1 MNHTR
6 PALGAALALA
16 LALALSAC
24 SSDDGGSAAKPTAKA
39 SGSHTVD
46 TAMGGVKV
54 KNLPERVVVLN
65 TAGLDSA
72 ITLGIRPVGATGPG
86 AGSGT
91 EQPFPS
97 YLPASKTK
105 GITEVGERNNPDLK
119 KIAALKPDLIIG
131 DKAHDG
137 RRYKQL
143 TAIAPTVLTGA
154 SDAAWKQNFRVHADA
169 LGEKTRARQVAATYK
184 KHAAAVTKAVG
195 GAGAAARTEVNI
207 VRFVAGS
214 DIRILGGRTPAAT
227 VLSDVG
233 LGRPAITKQARGG
246 LSYDVGAE
254 RIGRADAD
262 AIFTSTYGNP
272 GLAQVAEATTSGQW
286 RGIRA
291 VRDSRVYNVNDELW
305 AQGVGYTAA
314 GQILS
319 EVESDLG
326 V

>member
-6 PALGAALALA
+6 LALGAAVALA
-16 LALALSAC
+16 LTLSAC

-72 ITLGIRPVGATGPG
+72 ITLGVRPVGATR
-86 AGSGT
+86 AGT
-91 EQPFPS
+91 DQPFLS
-97 YLPASKTK
+97 YLPAAKTK
-105 GITEVGERNNPDLK
+105 GIAEVGERESPDLK
-119 KIAALKPDLIIG
+119 KIAGLKPDLIIG

-143 TAIAPTVLTGA
+143 GAIAPTVLTGSA
-154 SDAAWKQNFRVHADA
+154 DAAWKRNFLVHADA
-169 LGEKTRARQVAATYK
+169 LGEKARAKQVAATYR
-184 KHAAAVTKAVG
+184 KHVAAVTKAVG
-195 GAGAAARTEVNI
+195 GAGAAARTEVN
-207 VRFVAGS
+207 VLRFVAGS
-214 DIRILGGRTPAAT
+214 DIRISGRRTPAGR

-233 LGRPAITKQARGG
+233 LGRPAITRQARGG
-246 LSYDVGAE
+246 LSYDVGPE
-254 RIGRADAD
+254 EIGRADAD

-272 GLAQVAEATTSGQW
+272 GLAKVAEATTSGQW

-291 VRDSRVYNVNDELW
+291 VRDSRVYNVADELW

-319 EVESDLG
+319 ELESDLA
-326 V
+326 VR

>member
-6 PALGAALALA
+6 LALGAALALA
-16 LALALSAC
+16 LTLSAC
-24 SSDDGGSAAKPTAKA
+24 SSDDGDADKPAAKA
-39 SGSHTVD
+39 SGSHTVG
-46 TAMGGVKV
+46 TAMGDVKV

-72 ITLGIRPVGATGPG
+72 LTLGVRPVGATRADAEEG
-86 AGSGT
+86 
-91 EQPFPS
+91 FLS
-97 YLPASKTK
+97 YLPAAKTK
-105 GITEVGERNNPDLK
+105 GITEVGERGSPDLK
-119 KIAALKPDLIIG
+119 KIAGLKPDLIIG

-143 TAIAPTVLTGA
+143 GAIAPTVLTGA
-154 SDAAWKQNFRVHADA
+154 ADGSWKRNFLVHADA
-169 LGEKTRARQVAATYK
+169 LGEKTRAKQVAAKYK
-184 KHAAAVTKAVG
+184 EHVAAVTKALG
-195 GAGAAARTEVNI
+195 GAGAAARTEVNV

-214 DIRILGGRTPAAT
+214 DIRISGRRTPTAT

-246 LSYDVGAE
+246 IAYEVGPE
-254 RIGRADAD
+254 RIAEADAD

-272 GLAQVAEATTSGQW
+272 GLAKVAEATTSGQW

-291 VRDSRVYNVNDELW
+291 VRDSQVYNVDDDLW

-314 GQILS
+314 NQILS
-319 EVESDLG
+319 ELESDLAR
-326 V
+326 

>member
-6 PALGAALALA
+6 PALGAALALS

-24 SSDDGGSAAKPTAKA
+24 GSDDDDSAAKPAAKA

-54 KNLPERVVVLN
+54 KNGPERVVVLN
-65 TAGLDSA
+65 AAGLDSA
-72 ITLGIRPVGATGPG
+72 ITLGIRPVGATGSG
-86 AGSGT
+86 A
-91 EQPFPS
+91 EQPFLS
-97 YLPASKTK
+97 YLPAAKTK
-105 GITEVGERNNPDLK
+105 GITEVGERNSPDLK
-119 KIAALKPDLIIG
+119 KIAGLKPDLIIG

-154 SDAAWKQNFRVHADA
+154 ADDAWKRNFRVHADA
-169 LGEKTRARQVAATYK
+169 LGEKTRAREVAATYK
-184 KHAAAVTKAVG
+184 KHVAAVTKAVG
-195 GAGAAARTEVNI
+195 GAGAAARTEVNV

-214 DIRILGGRTPAAT
+214 DIRIFGGRTPAAT

-233 LGRPAITKQARGG
+233 LGRPAITRQARGG
-246 LSYDVGAE
+246 LSYDVGPE
-254 RIGRADAD
+254 RIGQADAD
-262 AIFTSTYGNP
+262 AIFTSTYGNA
-272 GLAQVAEATTSGQW
+272 GLAKVAEATTSGQW

-291 VRDSRVYNVNDELW
+291 VRDSRVYNVSDELW

-314 GQILS
+314 EQILS
-319 EVESDLG
+319 EVRSDLG

>member
-6 PALGAALALA
+6 LALGASLALA
-16 LALALSAC
+16 LTLTAC
-24 SSDDGGSAAKPTAKA
+24 SSDDGGGAAKPAAKA
-39 SGSHTVD
+39 SGSHTVG
-46 TAMGGVKV
+46 TAMGDVKV

-72 ITLGIRPVGATGPG
+72 ITLGVRPVGATRAG
-86 AGSGT
+86 AG
-91 EQPFPS
+91 QPFLS
-97 YLPASKTK
+97 YLPAAKTK
-105 GITEVGERNNPDLK
+105 GIAEVGESGSPDLK

-143 TAIAPTVLTGA
+143 TALAPTVLTGSA
-154 SDAAWKQNFRVHADA
+154 DDAWKRNFLVHADA
-169 LGEKTRARQVAATYK
+169 LGEKTRAKQVAATYK
-184 KHAAAVTKAVG
+184 EHVATVTKAMG
-195 GAGAAARTEVNI
+195 GAGAAARTEVNV

-214 DIRILGGRTPAAT
+214 DIRISGSRTPTAT

-246 LSYDVGAE
+246 IAYEVGPE
-254 RIGRADAD
+254 RIGEADAD

-272 GLAQVAEATTSGQW
+272 GLAKVAEATTSGQW

-291 VRDSRVYNVNDELW
+291 VRDSRVYTVDDDLW

-314 GQILS
+314 NQILS
-319 EVESDLG
+319 ELESDLAR
-326 V
+326 

>member
-24 SSDDGGSAAKPTAKA
+24 SSDDDGGAAKPAAKA

-72 ITLGIRPVGATGPG
+72 ITLGIRPVGATG
-86 AGSGT
+86 SGG

-97 YLPASKTK
+97 YLPAPKTK
-105 GITEVGERNNPDLK
+105 GITEVGERGSPDLK

-137 RRYKQL
+137 GRYKQL

-169 LGEKTRARQVAATYK
+169 LGERTRAREVAAAYK
-184 KHAAAVTKAVG
+184 KHVAAVTKSVG
-195 GAGAAARTEVNI
+195 GAGAAARTEVNV

-214 DIRILGGRTPAAT
+214 DIRILGGRTPATT

-246 LSYDVGAE
+246 ISYDVGPE
-254 RIGRADAD
+254 QIGRADAD

-272 GLAQVAEATTSGQW
+272 GLAKVAEATTSGQW

-314 GQILS
+314 DQILS
-319 EVESDLG
+319 EVGSDLG